1 MYHSG
6 ITHSKNQTPKFQHLD
21 FSHGQHGHVTMAIPS
36 MAFRQRSSSEH
47 YW

>member
-21 FSHGQHGHVTMAIPS
+21 HGQHGHVTMAIPS
-36 MAFRQRSSSEH
+36 TAFRQRSSGEH